1 VSRVN
6 SPYEQ
11 SGGSCARNKILAPQ
25 FAFTGSST
33 YVCVEVAM
41 EKVST
46 TAQANRRKSQ
56 RRPPRSS
63 VKLECRMGMYGLG
76 PNLASSTLDL
86 SDNGACLI
94 VTQALDAK
102 KDVEIVVAGYGMNKQ
117 IKRSAQIRWQVK
129 LDDGRFCIG
138 VEFRK
143 RLEWRDWM
151 SLVSA
156 S

>member
-1 VSRVN
+1 
-6 SPYEQ
+6 
-11 SGGSCARNKILAPQ
+11 
-25 FAFTGSST
+25 
-33 YVCVEVAM
+33 M
-41 EKVST
+41 EKIPT
-46 TAQANRRKSQ
+46 TTHANRRKSQ
-56 RRPPRSS
+56 RRTPRSS
-63 VKLECRMGMYGLG
+63 VKLECRMGMFGLG

-94 VTQALDAK
+94 VTQALDVK

-138 VEFRK
+138 VQFQK

-151 SLVSA
+151 TLVSA